1 VSIWV
6 AARPRIHLH
15 VWLDTMFLLGSD
27 LLHHVLYIF
36 FVADISL
43 DEDGLWATGMC
54 QRPLG
59 SIQFCAHR

>member
-1 VSIWV
+1 
-6 AARPRIHLH
+6 
-15 VWLDTMFLLGSD
+15 MFLLGSD